1 MGYAGNIVQ
10 CTKCDPQ
17 HTLAHG
23 ERQGPGTILAI
34 SHGSSEIIDLLP
46 GSVTNQL
53 LLPEIGC
60 SELGMPPQQQR
71 TLLDMTLWLQLQ
83 LCLAVIGY
91 AGYPLSR
98 YPDIIAEKPGL
109 SASLIGLMLLH
120 ILNTRILFE
129 HEH

>member
-1 MGYAGNIVQ
+1 MGYAGNIAQ
-10 CTKCDPQ
+10 CTKCDTQ
-17 HTLAHG
+17 HTLARG
-23 ERQGPGTILAI
+23 ERQGAGTILAI

-53 LLPEIGC
+53 LLPEVGC
-60 SELGMPPQQQR
+60 GELGMPPQQQR
-71 TLLDMTLWLQLQ
+71 ALLDMTLWLQLQ
-83 LCLAVIGY
+83 HCLAVIGY
-91 AGYPLSR
+91 AGYSLSR

-109 SASLIGLMLLH
+109 SASLIGSMLLH